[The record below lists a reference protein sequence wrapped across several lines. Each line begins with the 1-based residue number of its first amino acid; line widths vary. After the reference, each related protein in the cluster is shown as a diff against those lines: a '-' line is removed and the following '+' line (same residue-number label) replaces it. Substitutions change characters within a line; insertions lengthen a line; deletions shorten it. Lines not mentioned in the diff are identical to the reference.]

1 MLSLFKAVLKLKKAS
16 KHHSL
21 VCWTSPNFRSI
32 CSSPGSLLHLCHVS
46 LADGALRW
54 FISDDVMLSEH
65 LQSWIQFLYTRSHM
79 KSGIFAD
86 FAELCATLAWNS
98 LYPNLFVFV
107 VSMQRG
113 ITMTT
118 KKCMCLVSVYCLW
131 KVMFHIIHNND
142 WWNTMATSQ
151 KGTTFVVFISLSLS
165 MIN

>member
-65 LQSWIQFLYTRSHM
+65 LQCSFFILNPILVHPITHEIRHFCWFCRVMCNSCLKH
-79 KSGIFAD
+79 FAAK
-86 FAELCATLAWNS
+86 FVCLCCEHAKEN
-98 LYPNLFVFV
+98 
-107 VSMQRG
+107 
-113 ITMTT
+113 
-118 KKCMCLVSVYCLW
+118 
-131 KVMFHIIHNND
+131 NND
-142 WWNTMATSQ
+142 NKEMH
-151 KGTTFVVFISLSLS
+151 VPCVYIVFE
-165 MIN
+165 N